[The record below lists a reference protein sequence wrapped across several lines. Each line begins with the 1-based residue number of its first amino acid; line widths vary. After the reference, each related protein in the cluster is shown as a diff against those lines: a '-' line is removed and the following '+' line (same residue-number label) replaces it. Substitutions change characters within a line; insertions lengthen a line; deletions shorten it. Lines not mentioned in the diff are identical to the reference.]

1 MAKGQEMH
9 KQQYREYSIAH
20 SAQFSTKN
28 CKCLSLQFAAKSA
41 HTERWARVQNLVK
54 LLKVDWLLLNTE
66 MNTEMTRVNLELNVA
81 FLI

>member
-9 KQQYREYSIAH
+9 RQQYREYSIAH

-41 HTERWARVQNLVK
+41 HTERWGQSAK
-54 LLKVDWLLLNTE
+54 SCEIAKSIDWLLL
-66 MNTEMTRVNLELNVA
+66 NTEMTRVNLELNVA